1 MNKVTGLEKV
11 TDLTL
16 YTGTFGKK
24 GCTCNCIGCTQ
35 NGYITKRKQNQGNL
49 EQIKIIMDKLPNL
62 KNAYILGNPD
72 VSVDTKFCNQ
82 AAKEF
87 IKNGINVMFSTSG
100 YKALET
106 AKTLFKDLDPAY
118 ISYISYSV
126 DTLDKEKMRYLK
138 GSNKLNMKDIEDAIA
153 YCQELNIPVKIQP
166 TLWEINQDDYK
177 EIIDNFY
184 NKFNIRWYTF
194 HAGSFEALRNKNVGL
209 NHVKPSKWKEIVTN
223 IQKIAEEKKL
233 KILLPRIFLNKEE
246 MIECKNNIHT
256 YCANGG
262 SGLQIWLEKDNIRC
276 TYCPLLA
283 EVHPEFTFLI
293 QEKTANFISQNGV
306 CAIQKEALDNDLIY
320 NSNKK
325 EGRIFSSS
333 KGELYNVC
341 RFYSIREDFKS

>member
-1 MNKVTGLEKV
+1 MNKVTSLENV

-24 GCTCNCIGCTQ
+24 HCTCNCLGCTQ
-35 NGYITKRKQNQGNL
+35 DGYITKKEQNQGNL
-49 EQIKIIMDKLPNL
+49 DQIRTIIDKLPNL

-72 VSVDTKFCNQ
+72 VSVDTKFCNL

-87 IKNGINVMFSTSG
+87 INHGINVMFSTSG

-106 AKTLFKDLDPAY
+106 VKILFDGLDSKY
-118 ISYISYSV
+118 ISYMSYSI
-126 DTLDKEKMRYLK
+126 DTLDKEKVKYLK
-138 GSNKLNMKDIEDAIA
+138 GSNKLSLKEIEDSIL
-153 YCQELNIPVKIQP
+153 YCQSLNVPVKIQP
-166 TLWEINQDDYK
+166 TLWEINQDDYVQ
-177 EIIDNFY
+177 IIDNFY

-194 HAGSFEALRNKNVGL
+194 HAGSFEALRNKNIGL
-209 NHVKPSKWKEIVTN
+209 NHIKPMKWKEIVLD
-223 IQKIAEEKKL
+223 IQRIAKEKEL

-246 MIECKNNIHT
+246 MVECKNNIHT

-293 QEKTANFISQNGV
+293 DEKVANFISQNGI
-306 CAIQKEALDNDLIY
+306 CAIQKEALDKELVF
-320 NSNKK
+320 NSNSK
-325 EGRIFSSS
+325 EGRVFNSP

-341 RFYSIREDFKS
+341 RFYSIREDFKK